1 MKEKSNNLRMVV
13 FRVIQ
18 PDSTGY
24 WPSQL
29 FDWAITALILL
40 SVASV
45 FIVTLDL
52 TADVR
57 DSLRGFEAAVSV
69 VFTLEYA
76 LRIWTAPELY
86 SDRSPWRARAKYVVS
101 GMALIDLL
109 AILPFWIP
117 MFLPG
122 SMLGMRAF
130 RLVRLLR
137 IFKLN
142 RYFDALAMVG
152 CVVRDKR
159 RELVGSIFFV
169 AILMLVSS
177 LLVYAVEHDA
187 QPEAFRNAFSGLWW
201 AVATLTTVGYGDI
214 YPVTA
219 VGRIFGAVIALLG
232 IGMVAIPTSILSSGF
247 LEYMAKK
254 REASKA
260 AGGNQAP
267 KLCPHCGKPILSQ
280 NNNSTVYTK

>member
-1 MKEKSNNLRMVV
+1 MSGSLRKNV
-13 FRVIQ
+13 FKVIQ
-18 PDSTGY
+18 PDSTGH
-24 WPSQL
+24 WPSLL
-29 FDWAITALILL
+29 FDWTITTLILL

-45 FIVTLDL
+45 FVVTLELSTDVQDL
-52 TADVR
+52 
-57 DSLRGFEAAVSV
+57 LRGFEAAVSV

-86 SDRSPWRARAKYVVS
+86 PDRSPWTARARYVVS

-109 AILPFWIP
+109 AILPFWNP
-117 MFLPG
+117 MLLPG

-219 VGRIFGAVIALLG
+219 VGRILGAAIALLG

-247 LEYMAKK
+247 LEYMSKK
-254 REASKA
+254 REASKE

-267 KLCPHCGKPILSQ
+267 RLCPHCGKPILSQ
-280 NNNSTVYTK
+280 NNNSTV

>member
-1 MKEKSNNLRMVV
+1 MFK
-13 FRVIQ
+13 VIQ
-18 PDSTGY
+18 PDSDGY
-24 WPSQL
+24 WPSLL
-29 FDWAITALILL
+29 FDWTITTLILL

-45 FIVTLDL
+45 FVVTLDL
-52 TADVR
+52 SADVR
-57 DSLRGFEAAVSV
+57 DLLRGFEAVVSV

-86 SDRSPWRARAKYVVS
+86 PDRSPWRARARYVVS

-109 AILPFWIP
+109 AILPFWVP

-260 AGGNQAP
+260 AGGNQEP
-267 KLCPHCGKPILSQ
+267 KLCPHCGKPISSQ

>member
-1 MKEKSNNLRMVV
+1 MRERKYKLRARV

-18 PDSTGY
+18 PDSSGY
-24 WPSQL
+24 WPSQF

-52 TADVR
+52 SEAMRRMFV
-57 DSLRGFEAAVSV
+57 GFEAVASI
-69 VFTLEYA
+69 VFTMEYA
-76 LRIWTAPELY
+76 LRIWTAPEL
-86 SDRSPWRARAKYVVS
+86 DPEISPWLARCHYIVS
-101 GMALIDLL
+101 GMAIVDLL
-109 AILPFWIP
+109 AILPFWLP
-117 MFLPG
+117 MLLPG

-142 RYFDALAMVG
+142 RYFDALAMIG
-152 CVVRDKR
+152 EVVREKR
-159 RELVGSIFFV
+159 RELVGSILFV
-169 AILMLVSS
+169 SILMLVSS

-187 QPEAFRNAFSGLWW
+187 QPDAFRNAFSGLWW

-214 YPVTA
+214 YPVTVA
-219 VGRIFGAVIALLG
+219 GRIFGAVIALLG

-247 LEYMAKK
+247 LGYMSKK
-254 REASKA
+254 RDMGKSEQDA
-260 AGGNQAP
+260 AEQP
-267 KLCPHCGKPILSQ
+267 PCFCPHCGKRILSQ
-280 NNNSTVYTK
+280 NNNSIV